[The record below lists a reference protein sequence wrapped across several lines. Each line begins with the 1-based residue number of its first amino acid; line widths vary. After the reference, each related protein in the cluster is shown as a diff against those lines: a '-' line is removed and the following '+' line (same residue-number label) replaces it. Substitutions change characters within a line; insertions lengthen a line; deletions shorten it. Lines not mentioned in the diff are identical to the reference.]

1 MITDSYRDVR
11 PQYCYWYHLLVLRND
26 SSSSHTVCIA
36 KNSSFTLSVP
46 LSLTRTFL
54 ASWENPLLRSQEG
67 LSGSTRHPKNITMDG
82 IAAKPSI
89 NLWKEKE
96 KNAKFSDKRLEEILK
111 GSYSLLATTDG
122 WIRSYEQSQHL
133 NGWRGIPHLSKSC
146 GGNSSFHLQ

>member
-1 MITDSYRDVR
+1 MWIHDLRLLDVEKLTCKSWPQKQCIVHLFSQINGNRDVR
-11 PQYCYWYHLLVLRND
+11 PQYCRYQYHLLVLWSD
-26 SSSSHTVCIA
+26 SSSLHIVCIA
-36 KNSSFTLSVP
+36 KSSSFTSSVP

-96 KNAKFSDKRLEEILK
+96 KNAKFSDNRIKKEFWREVIVYLPQQD
-111 GSYSLLATTDG
+111 GS
-122 WIRSYEQSQHL
+122 
-133 NGWRGIPHLSKSC
+133 
-146 GGNSSFHLQ
+146 